1 MLGISR
7 RKAFQLGHFFLQK
20 GFRASS
26 TKTTKSVGLVGTGNL
41 GSVVAVAL
49 RDAGIPLKAFDLNQK
64 NYELLRDN
72 GTVLVDSA
80 KEAATDVDVLITALP
95 KPQHVKAVME
105 EGGLLH
111 ALNKGSIW
119 IDHTTTDYNET
130 IRLCKLAESLGVR
143 GIEAPLT
150 GGITL
155 LKDKMMTVFVGGEE
169 KTAHEC
175 KPVMDTYTGTF
186 LYFGPVGKA
195 TVAKVISNML
205 AAVHL
210 VCAGEALMIAKQAGL
225 DIENFFDGIRASA
238 GNSYVF
244 ETEVPLMFKDTYHP
258 DFTIDLHCKDL
269 NLGKSICNSHGV
281 SWDKLEVMS
290 AGEKMYQKAL
300 KRYGEN
306 VGSSYPAKMLA
317 DDLQVSHHLK
327 NWEDWSYSIEKV
339 TGGSFG
345 VVQKRSKVPLNGPAP
360 SKELS

>member
-7 RKAFQLGHFFLQK
+7 RRALQLGQVFLKK
-20 GFRASS
+20 GLTTSS
-26 TKTTKSVGLVGTGNL
+26 TEATKSVGLVGTGNL
-41 GSVVAVAL
+41 GSAVAVGL
-49 RDAGIPLKAFDLNQK
+49 RDAGYSLKAFDLNQK
-64 NYELLRDN
+64 NYDLLRDK

-80 KEAATDVDVLITALP
+80 KEAASDVDVFITALP
-95 KPQHVKAVME
+95 KPQHVKAVMDD
-105 EGGLLH
+105 GGLLR
-111 ALNKGSIW
+111 ALKKDSIW

-186 LYFGPVGKA
+186 LYFGPIGKA
-195 TVAKVISNML
+195 TIAKVISNML

-210 VCAGEALMIAKQAGL
+210 VSAGEALMIAKQAGL
-225 DIENFFDGIRASA
+225 NIENFFDGIRFSA

-244 ETEVPLMFKDTYHP
+244 ETEVPLMFKETYDP

-269 NLGKSICNSHGV
+269 NLGKMICKSHGV
-281 SWDKLEVMS
+281 PWDKLGVMD
-290 AGEKMYQKAL
+290 AAEKIYQKAL
-300 KRYGEN
+300 EKYGDD

-317 DDLQVSHHLK
+317 DDLGVSHRVN

-345 VVQKRSKVPLNGPAP
+345 VVQKRPKVLNETTP
-360 SKELS
+360 SKDL

>member
-7 RKAFQLGHFFLQK
+7 RKALRLGHVFLKK
-20 GFRASS
+20 GLASS
-26 TKTTKSVGLVGTGNL
+26 TKTNKSVGLVGTGNL
-41 GSVVAVAL
+41 GSAVAVGL
-49 RDAGIPLKAFDLNQK
+49 RDAGFPLKAFDLKQK

-80 KEAATDVDVLITALP
+80 KEAARDVDVLITALP
-95 KPQHVKAVME
+95 KPENVKAVME

-111 ALNKGSIW
+111 ALKKDSIW
-119 IDHTTTDYNET
+119 IDHTTTDYSET
-130 IRLCKLAESLGVR
+130 VRLCKLAESLGVR

-169 KTAHEC
+169 KTAQEC
-175 KPVMDTYTGTF
+175 KPLMDTYTGTF

-195 TVAKVISNML
+195 TIAKVISNML
-205 AAVHL
+205 AAAHL

-225 DIENFFDGIRASA
+225 HTDNFFDGIRFSA

-244 ETEVPLMFKDTYHP
+244 ETEVPLMFKDTYDP

-269 NLGKSICNSHGV
+269 SLGKMICKSHGV
-281 SWDKLEVMS
+281 PWDKLAVMD
-290 AGEKMYQKAL
+290 AAEKIYQKAL
-300 KRYGEN
+300 KKYGEN
-306 VGSSYPAKMLA
+306 VGSSYPAKLLA
-317 DDLQVSHHLK
+317 DDLGVSQHLK

-345 VVQKRSKVPLNGPAP
+345 VVQKRSKVLPNGTP
-360 SKELS
+360 SKDLS